1 MIAFEVKLNGNRIC
15 IAGADDLAVL
25 TASVTA
31 GGDLGRKTVN
41 HCAPHIHYSVGGL
54 TARPDPTKDVHMRWK
69 SIAPLRLGDAI
80 EIKVLEVPKADRP
93 KSRTNA
99 EKASRARMARKS

>member
-1 MIAFEVKLNGNRIC
+1 MIAFEVKLNGKRIC
-15 IAGADDLAVL
+15 IAGAEDLAVL

-31 GGDLGRKTVN
+31 GGDLGRETVN

-69 SIAPLRLGDAI
+69 SIAPLRLGDTI
-80 EIKVLEVPKADRP
+80 EINVLEVPKADRP